1 MSHLDLALVLF
12 GLPAAFACVWLV
24 VRLQARRKRIT
35 PPPKPQVSPRA
46 NPPPADPDEDEGGK

>member
-12 GLPAAFACVWLV
+12 GLPSVCAVVWLV
-24 VRLQARRKRIT
+24 VRLRARRKSLT

>member
-1 MSHLDLALVLF
+1 VL
-12 GLPAAFACVWLV
+12 LLCAICTAAHVG
-24 VRLQARRKRIT
+24 RRKRRIT